1 MLKLLC
7 AAGVCLALAT
17 PAGAASAPPPAER
30 TISAAGV
37 DFHDP
42 DAVRDLYARLRAA
55 ADAVCDSYAA
65 NSRVTQA
72 DVACSSQALAAAVR
86 KLDRPALTAFHG
98 GHGPTRW
105 ADSR

>member
-42 DAVRDLYARLRAA
+42 DAVRDL
-55 ADAVCDSYAA
+55 
-65 NSRVTQA
+65 
-72 DVACSSQALAAAVR
+72 
-86 KLDRPALTAFHG
+86 
-98 GHGPTRW
+98 
-105 ADSR
+105 